1 MKPLIILLVLFIA
14 PFGFSQSIQFNV
26 AYQQYPNIPKG
37 LLEAVSWS
45 RTHMKHLD
53 ESTPESC
60 LEMPRAFGFMGLFED
75 GKNYFKE
82 NAVLVES
89 ISGVSVT
96 DQKMSA
102 QNQLM
107 AYASAFS
114 TIYSSF
120 ITTNSEAN
128 SVYLT
133 LDLLSEIPDSGSVNN
148 FAKDAQIFE
157 VMRFMTDQ
165 NFAEQHSFSKKHYS
179 LSNVFGAE
187 NFQVLSSSRLE
198 ILPSGIQTS
207 NGQSYGQSAAKST
220 EYGPAIWNPAPSC
233 NFSSRNG
240 VAVSAITIHTI
251 QGSYAGAISW
261 SQNCASNVSFHYVIR
276 SSDGQITQM
285 VNEANK
291 AWHVGSENPYTIGYE
306 HEGYVDDASWYT
318 EAMYISSADL
328 SRDITNSGYGISPL
342 RTFYGAATVGTNTIN
357 SCVKIKGHQHFPS
370 QTHTDP
376 GVNWNWEKYYK
387 LINNT
392 PTITTLTNPFD
403 PFYDSGGSSG
413 NYQNDE
419 RLLWLIAPPAVSN
432 VSLNFTSFNTENNF
446 DHLFIYNGSTVNSPL
461 IGTYSGTTNPGLIS
475 STGSSL
481 LVEFRSD
488 CSVNSTGWVA
498 SYTSTS
504 TVNEP
509 PISTINNTNSWRTSD
524 FDVYI
529 SDSDAETSVTEKY
542 FLIADRETTDNGWQS
557 NINAGFTYEDFEDN
571 ANNWTTING
580 NYSIQ
585 NSAFSQ
591 GNDLEGNTNSYLT
604 IAQPFGTDYLYSWK
618 QTFLGSLTNQ
628 RAGLHFMCSD
638 ATLSNRGNSYFIFL
652 RETNDQVHI
661 YSVDGDVFTLQSNVP
676 FTIDPL
682 ITYEVKTTYSPQTG
696 WIKVYINDVF
706 VSSWQDATPL
716 TSGNSISLRTG
727 NCEVAFD
734 DVKVYQSRNSLVS
747 VNTTATGTMR
757 YESVGAIATGKI
769 EALSLDAT
777 NLWSAISSSEY
788 LIDRSAP
795 SLISIAD
802 GTGSDIDTTIGNIL
816 EGNWDFTDIHS
827 DIANYEYSI
836 GTTVGASDVVSWTN
850 NSLATSITE
859 ILVSPIYNQLYYLT
873 VRATNGAGLYT
884 TNSTDGQLIQ
894 SPDAGIETSSLEAII
909 IYPNPSSDL
918 IYFTNVEKSF
928 VVIIHDLNGK
938 ELLSKEIT
946 STENSISLEEFAQG
960 TYNLVL
966 KGNGSFQVRQ
976 VIKN

>member
-1 MKPLIILLVLFIA
+1 MKLFIILLLFIA
-14 PFGFSQSIQFNV
+14 PSGFSQSVQFDI
-26 AYQQYPNIPKG
+26 AYMQYPNIPKG

-60 LEMPRAFGFMGLFED
+60 LEMPRAFGVMGLFED

-82 NAVLVES
+82 NAALVES
-89 ISGVSVT
+89 ISGVSIA
-96 DQKMSA
+96 DQKMSTH
-102 QNQLM
+102 NQLM

-120 ITTNSEAN
+120 ITTNSEAH

-165 NFAEQHSFSKKHYS
+165 SFAEQHSFSKKHYS
-179 LSNVFGAE
+179 LSTVFGTE
-187 NFQVLSSSRLE
+187 NFQVLSSPRVE
-198 ILPSGIQTS
+198 ILSSGIQTNS
-207 NGQSYGQSAAKST
+207 GQTYGQSAAKST
-220 EYGPAIWNPAPSC
+220 EYGPAIWNPAPPC

-261 SQNCASNVSFHYVIR
+261 SQNCSSNVSFHYVIR
-276 SSDGQITQM
+276 SSDGQVTQM
-285 VNEANK
+285 VNEADK
-291 AWHVGSENPYTIGYE
+291 GWHVGSENPYTIGYE
-306 HEGYVDDASWYT
+306 HEGYVNDASWYT
-318 EAMYISSADL
+318 EAMYESSADL
-328 SRDITNSGYGISPL
+328 SRDIVNSGYGIPAL
-342 RTFYGAATVGTNTIN
+342 RTFYGAATIGTNTLGG
-357 SCVKIKGHQHFPS
+357 CTKIKGHQHYPNQS
-370 QTHTDP
+370 HTDP
-376 GVNWNWEKYYK
+376 GINWNWEKYYK

-392 PTITTLTNPFD
+392 PTITTLTNASD
-403 PFYDSGGSSG
+403 PFFDSGGSVG
-413 NYQNDE
+413 NYQDDE
-419 RLLWLIAPPAVSN
+419 RFLWLIAPLGASSVT
-432 VSLNFTSFNTENNF
+432 LNFTAFNVENNY
-446 DHLFIYNGSTVNSPL
+446 DYLFLYDGSNTDAPL
-461 IGTYSGTTNPGLIS
+461 LGVYTGTNNPGVVTS
-475 STGSSL
+475 SGGSL

-488 CSVNSTGWVA
+488 CATTATGWEA
-498 SYTSTS
+498 NYTSTS
-504 TVNEP
+504 SSNNQPV
-509 PISTINNTNSWRTSD
+509 STITNNGSWRTSS

-557 NINAGFTYEDFEDN
+557 NTNAGFASEDFEDD
-571 ANNWTTING
+571 ASNWTTIIG
-580 NYSIQ
+580 NYSMQ
-585 NSAFSQ
+585 NNAFSQ
-591 GNDLEGNTNSYLT
+591 SNDLEGNTNSYLT
-604 IAQPFGTDYLYSWK
+604 INQPFGTDYLYAWK
-618 QTFLGSLTNQ
+618 QTFLGNLTNQ

-661 YSVDGDVFTLQSNVP
+661 YSVDGDVFTLQSNVA

-727 NCEVAFD
+727 NCAVEFD

-747 VNTTATGTMR
+747 VNVNATGTMR
-757 YESVGAIATGKI
+757 YESLGAITTGKI

-777 NLWSAISSSEY
+777 NLWSNINSSEY

-795 SLISIAD
+795 SLVSIAD
-802 GTGSDIDTTIGNIL
+802 GASSDIDTTIGNIL
-816 EGNWDFTDIHS
+816 EGNWSFTDIHS
-827 DIANYEYSI
+827 DIANYEYCI
-836 GTTVGASDVVSWTN
+836 GTTVGASDIVNWTD
-850 NSLATSITE
+850 NSLATSMTE
-859 ILVSPIYNQLYYLT
+859 ILASPMYNQLYYLT

-894 SPDAGIETSSLEAII
+894 SPDASLKNNLLSEII
-909 IYPNPSSDL
+909 IYPNPSSDV
-918 IYFTNVEKSF
+918 IYFKNVEEPFIVSLF
-928 VVIIHDLNGK
+928 DMNGK

-946 STENSISLEEFAQG
+946 STENRISLEEFAQG

-966 KGNGSFQVRQ
+966 RTNNGFEVRQ
-976 VIKN
+976 LVKF